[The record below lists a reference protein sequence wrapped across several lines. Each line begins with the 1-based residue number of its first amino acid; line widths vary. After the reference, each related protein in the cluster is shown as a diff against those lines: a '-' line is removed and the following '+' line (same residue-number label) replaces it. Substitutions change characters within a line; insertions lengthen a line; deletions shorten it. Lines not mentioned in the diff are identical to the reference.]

1 MLIKSLP
8 EHAPVLAVDA
18 YLADTASV
26 IGNVTL
32 ESEANVWY
40 GAVLR
45 GDSGLIHVGEG
56 SNVQDNCVLHCL
68 TGKQTIVG
76 RNVSLGHGA
85 ILHSC
90 TVEDD
95 CLIGMGSVLLDDC
108 VIGKGSIVAAGA
120 VVSPGAIIPPGSMV
134 MGLPAK
140 VRREVTEAELENNL
154 HNAAHYRELAAVQL
168 TPAEKIEDDTWLV

>member
-1 MLIKSLP
+1 MEKTVYI
-8 EHAPVLAVDA
+8 
-18 YLADTASV
+18 ASNATV
-26 IGNVTL
+26 TGDVTL
-32 ESEANVWY
+32 ENNVSIWH

-45 GDSGLIHVGEG
+45 GDMGAIFIGEG

-68 TGKQTIVG
+68 TGKQTVVG

-154 HNAAHYRELAAVQL
+154 HNAAHYRELAAAQL
-168 TPAEKIEDDTWLV
+168 TPADKIEDDTWLV